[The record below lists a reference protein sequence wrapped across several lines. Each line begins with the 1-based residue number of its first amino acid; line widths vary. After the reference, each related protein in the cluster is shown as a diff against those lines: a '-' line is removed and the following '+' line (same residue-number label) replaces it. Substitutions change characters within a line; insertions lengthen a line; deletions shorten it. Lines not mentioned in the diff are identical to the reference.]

1 MIYKGLK
8 EIIGIYRNNKNI
20 IIVYKGIKFIWSSV
34 RACFTSVWNNDKK
47 WSNIDPWKNSI

>member
-8 EIIGIYRNNKNI
+8 EIIGIYKNNKNI
-20 IIVYKGIKFIWSSV
+20 IIVYKGIKFVWSSV